1 MRVIYDTNV
10 LATIF
15 SSRSEL
21 IELKQQVASGK
32 FQLITSPF
40 IVKELEAT
48 LIAKFRATRQ
58 LAKTRT
64 RLLVRVAI
72 MVQPTVIVPV
82 VRDPNDDHIIAAAVA
97 GKADYIVT
105 LDKDLL
111 VLKKHKDIHIV
122 KPSELMS
129 Q

>member
-1 MRVIYDTNV
+1 M
-10 LATIF
+10 ATIF